1 MIRNSTDR
9 AAILIGAT
17 ALILVVVGCLPRIPQ
32 DLRYHQFADTRS
44 WLGVPNFLDVAS
56 NLPFLLVGPIGLWIV
71 IRRRE
76 VLFHDPSEFW
86 AYIALFGGTAMTAF
100 GSGYYHWRPSNFTLA
115 FDRLPMTVGF
125 MGLLAA
131 LIAERVSVRVA
142 RLLLPAL
149 LILGAGSVVYWAL
162 TEARGAGDL
171 RPYVATQFGALLL
184 AILILVIY
192 PATNRSQRLLVV
204 ALFAY
209 ALAKEL
215 EALDSQIFRL
225 SGFVRGDPLNH
236 RVAAASIALIGL
248 SLVERRRPAINPLPA
263 SRNLLH

>member
-17 ALILVVVGCLPRIPQ
+17 ALILVIVGCLPRMPQ
-32 DLRYHQFADTRS
+32 DLRYHGFADTRF

-56 NLPFLLVGPIGLWIV
+56 NLPFLLVGAIGLWIV

-76 VLFHDPSEFW
+76 VLFHDSSEFW

-100 GSGYYHWRPSNFTLA
+100 GSAYYHWRPSNFTLA
-115 FDRLPMTVGF
+115 FDRLPMAVGF

-142 RLLLPAL
+142 RLLLPTL

-204 ALFAY
+204 ALLAY
-209 ALAKEL
+209 GVAKEL
-215 EALDSQIFRL
+215 EALDSQIYQL
-225 SGFVRGDPLNH
+225 TGVVSGHTLKH
-236 RVAAASIALIGL
+236 LVAAASIALIAL
-248 SLVERRRPAINPLPA
+248 RLVERRRLAIHPPPTSGNPP
-263 SRNLLH
+263 R